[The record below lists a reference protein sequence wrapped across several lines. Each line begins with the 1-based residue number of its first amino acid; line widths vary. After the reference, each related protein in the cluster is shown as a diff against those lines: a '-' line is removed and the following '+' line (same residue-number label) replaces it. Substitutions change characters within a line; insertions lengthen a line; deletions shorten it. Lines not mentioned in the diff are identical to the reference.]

1 MHGRGVTEVTFETFV
16 NVLAVWTLVALFLT
30 TIWLAWCTFHRAHFP
45 CDEHVPEYPRSNVR
59 VIPKDES

>member
-1 MHGRGVTEVTFETFV
+1 MFDTFV
-16 NVLAVWTLVALFLT
+16 NVLAVWTLAALFLT
-30 TIWLAWCTFHRAHFP
+30 TVWLAWSTFHRAHFP